1 MAVTGI
7 LGGVFDP
14 PHDGHVALGRAAVRA
29 LRLSELLV
37 LVVAEPGHKHA
48 TTPAQTRLELTR
60 LAFEDLP
67 EAVVELDEH
76 ARTVDSL
83 EARRPAD
90 AYFVLGSDELAAF
103 ETWKSP
109 ERVLELVRL
118 AVATRPGIDRA
129 EVESVRRR
137 LAAPDRI
144 VEFDMDPVPV
154 SSSEIRARV
163 ACGEPVADWVPA
175 RVADAIARLG
185 LYVAPE

>member
-1 MAVTGI
+1 MTGI

-14 PHDGHVALGRAAVRA
+14 PHDGHVALGRTAVRE

-37 LVVAEPGHKHA
+37 LVVAEPGHKYA

-118 AVATRPGIDRA
+118 AVAMRPGVDRDGGRVGA
-129 EVESVRRR
+129 AAARGTGSNRRVRYGSRPGLVVGDPCSCRTRRADRR
-137 LAAPDRI
+137 LGSREGRGRNRSAR
-144 VEFDMDPVPV
+144 PV
-154 SSSEIRARV
+154 
-163 ACGEPVADWVPA
+163 CGA
-175 RVADAIARLG
+175 
-185 LYVAPE
+185 

>member
-1 MAVTGI
+1 MSRWE
-7 LGGVFDP
+7 
-14 PHDGHVALGRAAVRA
+14 GRRFARFGS
-29 LRLSELLV
+29 SELLV

-118 AVATRPGIDRA
+118 AVATRPGVDRA

-144 VEFDMDPVPV
+144 VEFDMDPVAGLVVGDSCSCRTRRADRRLRPREGRGRNRSARPV
-154 SSSEIRARV
+154 
-163 ACGEPVADWVPA
+163 C
-175 RVADAIARLG
+175 DA
-185 LYVAPE
+185 

>member
-1 MAVTGI
+1 MAMTGI

-14 PHDGHVALGRAAVRA
+14 PHDGHVALGRTAVRE

-48 TTPAQTRLELTR
+48 TTAAQTRLELTR
-60 LAFEDLP
+60 LAFGDLP

-90 AYFVLGSDELAAF
+90 AYFVLGADELAAF

-118 AVATRPGIDRA
+118 AVAMRPGVDRA

-154 SSSEIRARV
+154 SSSDIRTRV
-163 ACGEPVADWVPA
+163 ARGEPIADLVPA
-175 RVADAIARLG
+175 SVADAIARLG
-185 LYVAPE
+185 LYGGPE